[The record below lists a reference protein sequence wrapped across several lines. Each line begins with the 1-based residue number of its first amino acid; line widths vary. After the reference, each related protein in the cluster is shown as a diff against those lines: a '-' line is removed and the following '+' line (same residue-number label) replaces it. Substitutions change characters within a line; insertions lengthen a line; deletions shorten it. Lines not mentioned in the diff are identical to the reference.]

1 MGRLL
6 AMAFQPWCDTAE
18 AGRQGS
24 VLCRGEV
31 AVPQPA
37 LVPPSRDWP
46 CSGRHG
52 GWLGFPWWKQ
62 AAKSINVNHAPLP
75 VFSPISLFFISVGFF
90 ILWNQQKRSYFPS
103 VSETPSL
110 FPDFPFHAVWIL
122 LRSLY
127 TKAEYW
133 LYDALR
139 DLKGCCHNVT
149 KLWGHFISTRSSLED
164 SV

>member
-1 MGRLL
+1 
-6 AMAFQPWCDTAE
+6 MAFQFWRDTSTTAE
-18 AGRQGS
+18 AGRQCS
-24 VLCRGEV
+24 VLQWVRGQGS
-31 AVPQPA
+31 ATA
-37 LVPPSRDWP
+37 CTAASARDRP
-46 CSGRHG
+46 CSGQHC
-52 GWLGFPWWKQ
+52 GWLRFAWWKQ
-62 AAKSINVNHAPLP
+62 AAKSINVACFFFPLP
-75 VFSPISLFFISVGFF
+75 CFYLCRIFHPLKPT
-90 ILWNQQKRSYFPS
+90 KRSYFPS
-103 VSETPSL
+103 VSESPSF

>member
-1 MGRLL
+1 MGS
-6 AMAFQPWCDTAE
+6 MAFQPWSDMPSRAE
-18 AGRQGS
+18 AGKQGS
-24 VLCRGEV
+24 ALCSAEGPGQCHSLHRCLQPGTD
-31 AVPQPA
+31 PA
-37 LVPPSRDWP
+37 LGD
-46 CSGRHG
+46 CG
-52 GWLGFPWWKQ
+52 GFAWWKQ
-62 AAKSINVNHAPLP
+62 ATNSWMLIIPHCLLP
-75 VFSPISLFFISVGFF
+75 SFYLCRIFHSLKTT
-90 ILWNQQKRSYFPS
+90 KRSYFPS
-103 VSETPSL
+103 VSETPSF

-164 SV
+164 CV

>member
-1 MGRLL
+1 MGRLM
-6 AMAFQPWCDTAE
+6 AMAFQHWHDVSTTAE
-18 AGRQGS
+18 AGKQGS
-24 VLCRGEV
+24 VLCSGWGAR

-37 LVPPSRDWP
+37 PVPPDRDRP
-46 CSGRHG
+46 CSGQQYW
-52 GWLGFPWWKQ
+52 WLGFVWWKQ
-62 AAKSINVNHAPLP
+62 AAKSWMLIMPHCLLPCFYPCRIFHPLKP
-75 VFSPISLFFISVGFF
+75 T
-90 ILWNQQKRSYFPS
+90 KRSYFPS
-103 VSETPSL
+103 VSETPSF

-139 DLKGCCHNVT
+139 DLKGCCHSVT

-164 SV
+164 CG